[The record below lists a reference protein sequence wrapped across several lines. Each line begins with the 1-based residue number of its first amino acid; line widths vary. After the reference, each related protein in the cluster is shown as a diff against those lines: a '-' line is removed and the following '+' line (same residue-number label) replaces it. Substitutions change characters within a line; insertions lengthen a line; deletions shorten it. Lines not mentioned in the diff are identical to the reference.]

1 MSRLFGVTCNE
12 PERMRCAL
20 HAAREALVA
29 DAAPDG
35 WGLAF
40 YQGGEV
46 LLQRHPKPAGAV
58 DFYQA
63 MQDLRTDYVIGQVR
77 EPGVQ
82 AKLEN
87 TQPYRFRSWVFAHS
101 GTLERFE
108 AIQAG
113 MLESIPDYLRRNIRG
128 QTDSEH
134 LFHLFLAFLHD
145 EGKLDDPNLGVT
157 DAQNALRDT
166 AGMIDRL
173 VRAAGGQP
181 GALNLMLSNGRVLL
195 ALHRGLGG
203 VARPLWWR
211 RTNGIYDCPLCR
223 DKANSYSGDER
234 RADRRRV
241 GHEQLRSVLIVSE
254 PRKLGPEIGGGW
266 EQVPDNSIVSVA
278 RDLTAAIVPATT

>member
-12 PERMRCAL
+12 PERLRCAL
-20 HAAREALVA
+20 YASRDALVA

-46 LLQRHPKPAGAV
+46 LLQRHPKPAGTV

-63 MQDLRTDYVIGQVR
+63 VQDLRSDYVIGQVR
-77 EPGVQ
+77 EPGAP

-87 TQPYRFRSWVFAHS
+87 TQPYRFRSWVFAHH
-101 GTLERFE
+101 GLIDRFE

-145 EGKLDDPNLGVT
+145 EGKLDDPNLVVG
-157 DAQNALRDT
+157 DAQSALRAT
-166 AGMIDRL
+166 AGMLDRL
-173 VRAAGGQP
+173 LRAADGQRRP
-181 GALNLMLSNGRVLL
+181 YSVILSNGRILMGM
-195 ALHRGLGG
+195 RQGG
-203 VARPLWWR
+203 GKPMWVR
-211 RTNGIYDCPLCR
+211 RTHGIHDCPLCR
-223 DKANSYSGDER
+223 SEGGA
-234 RADRRRV
+234 ADHRGRRV
-241 GHEQLRSVLIVSE
+241 SHEALKAVLIASE
-254 PRKLGPEIGGGW
+254 PKKLGPEGW
-266 EQVPDNSIVSVA
+266 EEVPEGSLVSVA
-278 RDLTAAIVPATT
+278 RDLTTSIVPLAQQ